1 MNPVVKELLK
11 DRRLSIWQK
20 IKMVVA
26 NLFRQSKERYMLDKY
41 THYEIWLDNTY
52 IGDMNCDDTI
62 PISSLLNELIDNEYE
77 INGNTDLYLRR
88 VEE

>member
-1 MNPVVKELLK
+1 
-11 DRRLSIWQK
+11 
-20 IKMVVA
+20 
-26 NLFRQSKERYMLDKY
+26 MLDKY